1 MEEPKPDKKSLM
13 ALMTF
18 WLFGTFVIVFAA
30 VTVYL
35 GIYTSPGQALL
46 KGLPIW
52 GLTGILCVIWYFL
65 YKWYLN
71 RKK

>member
-13 ALMTF
+13 ALMRF

-35 GIYTSPGQALL
+35 GIYTSWSQALL
-46 KGLPIW
+46 QGLPIW
-52 GLTGILCVIWYFL
+52 GLTGVLCVIWYFV
-65 YKWYLN
+65 YRWYLN